1 MVGVTAKKAERL
13 MNLTICLLVT
23 RNFIPKDRIRQA
35 VGGYRDLTDDAFDR
49 MFDRDKDE
57 LRVLGVPIELGSVV
71 KAFEDE
77 VGYRIRRDRFE
88 LPEISLEADEAA
100 VVGLAARVW
109 QHASLASATSQGLRK
124 LRAGGVEVD
133 ESALTIL
140 EPQLATDEPAFDPVF
155 DAVTQQRPIEFPYRG
170 SGAADA
176 SVRHLEP
183 WGIVSWHGH
192 WYVVGHDRDRDAAR
206 MFRVSRISGTVSTI
220 GESGSY
226 ATPADLDLRALAS
239 TLGPPHPHSSATVR
253 VRRGA
258 GDALRRRAVRSRSID
273 EQWTEIE
280 IPYGSGSSMADELV
294 SLGPDVI
301 AVAPAEVRDAVIRR
315 LSAVAGKATA

>member
-1 MVGVTAKKAERL
+1 

-35 VGGYRDLTDDAFDR
+35 VEGYRGLGDDAFDR
-49 MFDRDKDE
+49 MFDRDKEE

-124 LRAGGVEVD
+124 LRAGGVDVD
-133 ESALTIL
+133 ETALMIL

-155 DAVTQQRPIEFPYRG
+155 DAVTQQRPIEFPYRA
-170 SGAADA
+170 SGAA
-176 SVRHLEP
+176 SSTLRHLEP

-206 MFRVSRISGTVSTI
+206 MFRVSRISGPVSTI
-220 GESGSY
+220 GEPRSY
-226 ATPADLDLRALAS
+226 ATPEDLDLRALAS
-239 TLGPPHPHSSATVR
+239 SLAPPRPHSSATVM
-253 VRRGA
+253 VRHGA
-258 GDALRRRAVRSRSID
+258 GDALRRRAARSRPID
-273 EQWTEIE
+273 EQWTQIE
-280 IPYGSGSSMADELV
+280 IPYGSGSSLADELV
-294 SLGPDVI
+294 SLGPDVV
-301 AVAPAEVRDAVIRR
+301 AVAPAEVRDAVVRR
-315 LSAVAGKATA
+315 LSAVAGKIRA